1 MATGL
6 PTFSEFD
13 VNDTSRQAER
23 LNKLLSR
30 FQNLLVTMISIDKKW
45 QRALLLHY
53 ASEATYELFLH
64 GINYNCF
71 LVIRRACHL
80 LTLIRP
86 ETDTEISVNANPIG
100 FVSDRKCTRKL
111 RKDLS

>member
-64 GINYNCF
+64 GIKYNCF
-71 LVIRRACHL
+71 VVIRCACHL
-80 LTLIRP
+80 PTLIQRRIQRFRLMQNQLALSAIASVP
-86 ETDTEISVNANPIG
+86 EN
-100 FVSDRKCTRKL
+100 
-111 RKDLS
+111 

>member
-64 GINYNCF
+64 SIKYNCF
-71 LVIRRACHL
+71 VVIRCACHL
-80 LTLIRP
+80 LTLIQRRIQRFRLMQIQLALSAIESVP
-86 ETDTEISVNANPIG
+86 EN
-100 FVSDRKCTRKL
+100 
-111 RKDLS
+111 